1 MSEEN
6 KQRLKE
12 YQKNYLESKKSEQFF
27 LFLFFYCIIWNQE
40 SCF

>member
-12 YQKNYLESKKSEQFF
+12 YKKNYHQAEKSTKTPN
-27 LFLFFYCIIWNQE
+27 I
-40 SCF
+40 S

>member
-12 YQKNYLESKKSEQFF
+12 HQKNYCEVKSSALKIFF
-27 LFLFFYCIIWNQE
+27 FFFTYYKNGG
-40 SCF
+40 